1 MLTHLHKEIDRLENR
16 VLELGAVVEENIN
29 KAVRAFEGRDIE
41 VARQVIESDKEV
53 DEMEV
58 ELEEECLKMLAL
70 YQPVAVDLRVI
81 ISALKINNDLERV
94 GDLAAN
100 IAKCTEPY
108 AEYPA
113 ITPPVDIHAMA
124 QKALALLRSSLDA
137 FVQLDMDLAYKVRQQ
152 DNEVDAYDR
161 EVEIRV
167 KEAIKK
173 QPEYD
178 EGYLQIIWVGRHI
191 ERVAD
196 HATNIAEDII
206 YMLKGEIVRHKKNGK
221 TEAPKT

>member
-1 MLTHLHKEIDRLENR
+1 MRTHLHKEIDRLENR
-16 VLELGAVVEENIN
+16 VLELGALVEENIN
-29 KAVRAFEGRDIE
+29 KAVRAFEARDID
-41 VARQVIESDKEV
+41 VARQLIEADNEV

-70 YQPVAVDLRVI
+70 YQPVAVDLRVVI
-81 ISALKINNDLERV
+81 AALKINNDLERV

-100 IAKCTEPY
+100 IAECTEAY

-113 ITPPVDIHAMA
+113 ITPPVDIHAMS
-124 QKALALLRSSLDA
+124 QKALALLRTSLDA
-137 FVQLDMDLAYKVRQQ
+137 FVQLDTGLAYKIRKL
-152 DNEVDAYDR
+152 DNEIDVYDR
-161 EVEIRV
+161 DVEKRV
-167 KEAIKK
+167 QEAIKK

-178 EGYLQIIWVGRHI
+178 EGYLQIIWVAHHI

-206 YMLKGEIVRHKKNGK
+206 YMLKGEIVRHKEDGK
-221 TEAPKT
+221 TE